1 MGTTLDWIVKEGL
14 ARAVTFTLGSE
25 NEGEGGGDILSRRNS
40 RVKVLE

>member
-25 NEGEGGGDILSRRNS
+25 NEGGGGDILSRRNS